1 MKRWMLWLGPL
12 LAGGLGLG
20 LALTGSTS
28 SVAWT
33 AGITTLCA
41 IWWIFEPIPIPAT
54 SLIPLSLFP
63 LVGVL
68 SANQVGQAYGDKLI
82 LLLMGGFMLSSAMER
97 SGAHRRIALGMVSL
111 FGGSGGRRL
120 VLGFMAASACLS
132 MWISNTATTLMLL
145 PIVLAVL
152 EKTTD
157 RRLRTA
163 LLLGVA
169 YAASVGGVGTP
180 IGTPPNLLFMDNY
193 KIATGVEPAFSEWMS
208 WTVPIVLVLLPLM
221 ALWLTRGLKKQ
232 APIEIPQVGSW
243 RAEEIRTLAVF
254 AVTALLWIT
263 RKEPLGGWST
273 WAGLPEANDASVA
286 LAAVVAMFLIPNGRE
301 PNGREPNGL
310 EHNGRSERLL
320 NWETASRIPWGI
332 LILFGSGI
340 AISKAFISSGLS
352 ASMGASLAGI
362 SQLPPLLMI
371 GLVCLAV
378 TFLTEVTSNTATAT
392 LLLPILA
399 AAATAAEIDH
409 KLIMVPATISASFA
423 FMLPVATGPNAIV
436 FGSNQLTVREMARE
450 GFMLNLIGV
459 VVVTIGCYLQF
470 G

>member
-1 MKRWMLWLGPL
+1 MMKSWVLWLGPL
-12 LAGGLGLG
+12 LACVLGFVLVS
-20 LALTGSTS
+20 TGSTS

-54 SLIPLSLFP
+54 SLIPLALFP

-111 FGGSGGRRL
+111 FGGAGGRRL
-120 VLGFMAASACLS
+120 VFGFMAASACLS
-132 MWISNTATTLMLL
+132 MWISNSATTLMLL
-145 PIVLAVL
+145 PIVLAIL
-152 EKTTD
+152 EKSTD
-157 RRLRTA
+157 QHLRTA

-193 KIATGVEPAFSEWMS
+193 KKATGIEPAFSEWMS
-208 WTVPIVLVLLPLM
+208 WALPMVLVLLPLM
-221 ALWLTRGLKKQ
+221 ALWLTRKLKKQ
-232 APIEIPQVGSW
+232 APIEIPQVGKW

-254 AVTALLWIT
+254 AVTALLWMT

-273 WAGLPEANDASVA
+273 WIQLPNANDASVA
-286 LAAVVAMFLIPNGRE
+286 LMAVVTMFLIPNGRK
-301 PNGREPNGL
+301 L
-310 EHNGRSERLL
+310 NGRSERLL
-320 NWETASRIPWGI
+320 NWETASSIPWGI

-340 AISKAFISSGLS
+340 AISKAFMSSGLS
-352 ASMGASLAGI
+352 ASLGASLAEI
-362 SQLPPLLMI
+362 NQLPPLLMI
-371 GLVCLAV
+371 GLICLTV

-399 AAATAAEIDH
+399 AAATSAEIDH

-436 FGSNQLTVREMARE
+436 FGSNQITVREMARE
-450 GFMLNLIGV
+450 GLVLNLIGV
-459 VVVTIGCYLQF
+459 AVVTIGCYLQF